1 MAGDGL
7 PQYITAITAFA
18 DKILHPGKILRR
30 IKKSAGR
37 YPSAEPVEANN
48 PVEDN
53 FVALDKL
60 LQRSHV
66 SGSNF

>member
-18 DKILHPGKILRR
+18 DKILHPDKIRR
-30 IKKSAGR
+30 QKSAGLDL
-37 YPSAEPVEANN
+37 PAEPVE
-48 PVEDN
+48 DY

-60 LQRSHV
+60 RQRSHV
-66 SGSNF
+66 SGPNF